1 MAIHIV
7 EEANRCLGCK
17 RAFCQIKGCPV
28 QTPIPQVI
36 DLFKQ
41 RRLEEAGELLFQNN
55 PMSAVCSMV
64 CNHSGQCEGAC
75 IQGRKGTPVHFSS
88 IENYISTA
96 YLDRK
101 EWKPAPSC
109 GKQVAV
115 VGSGPA
121 GITVAIKMAQ
131 LGCAVTVF
139 EQRPEIGGVLEY
151 GIPEFRLPRALV
163 QKYRHVMCSLGVR
176 VRPST
181 TIGGAL
187 HIDDLLRD
195 GYDAVFVGTGTWRAR
210 KLGIP
215 GESRGNVLFGIDY
228 LVDPSSVAIGQN
240 VAVIG
245 AGNVAMDVARTAL
258 RSGARKVTVYARSRH
273 ISAIDDEVELTELD
287 GAEIVC
293 GKAICAIDDSGPVF
307 ETAIFDEDNNVV
319 GYEEELDHASAN
331 TVVIAASQVPKDK
344 LVLTTGGL
352 ETDHRGLLSVD
363 ECGMTTV
370 PGVFAAGDVVNGPLT
385 VVHAVAGAKL
395 AVEGMTTYL
404 GL

>member
-1 MAIHIV
+1 M
-7 EEANRCLGCK
+7 
-17 RAFCQIKGCPV
+17 
-28 QTPIPQVI
+28 
-36 DLFKQ
+36 
-41 RRLEEAGELLFQNN
+41 
-55 PMSAVCSMV
+55 
-64 CNHSGQCEGAC
+64 
-75 IQGRKGTPVHFSS
+75 
-88 IENYISTA
+88 
-96 YLDRK
+96 
-101 EWKPAPSC
+101 
-109 GKQVAV
+109 
-115 VGSGPA
+115 
-121 GITVAIKMAQ
+121 TVAIKMAQ

-151 GIPEFRLPRALV
+151 GIPEFRLPRSLV

-228 LVDPSSVAIGQN
+228 LVDPTSVAIGQN

-287 GAEIVC
+287 GAEIMC
-293 GKAICAIDDSGPVF
+293 GKAICAIDDNGPVF

-319 GYEEELDHASAN
+319 GYEEELDHASAD
-331 TVVIAASQVPKDK
+331 TVVIAASQVPRTSSC
-344 LVLTTGGL
+344 LQRAVWRPTI
-352 ETDHRGLLSVD
+352 
-363 ECGMTTV
+363 
-370 PGVFAAGDVVNGPLT
+370 AACFRST
-385 VVHAVAGAKL
+385 SMA
-395 AVEGMTTYL
+395 
-404 GL
+404 

>member
-17 RAFCQIKGCPV
+17 KAFCQIKGCPV

-41 RRLEEAGELLFQNN
+41 RRLQEAGELLFQNN

-75 IQGRKGTPVHFSS
+75 IQGRKGAPVHFSS

-101 EWKPAPSC
+101 EWKPVPSC

-121 GITVAIKMAQ
+121 GMTVAIKMAQ

-151 GIPEFRLPRALV
+151 GIPEFRLPRSLV

-228 LVDPSSVAIGQN
+228 LVDPTSVAIGQN

-293 GKAICAIDDSGPVF
+293 GKAICAIDDNGPVF

-319 GYEEELDHASAN
+319 GYEEELDHVSAD

-363 ECGMTTV
+363 EHGMTTV

-395 AVEGMTTYL
+395 AVEGMIAYL

>member
-1 MAIHIV
+1 MTDFSFGTYSKEQRTFAI
-7 EEANRCLGCK
+7 EPGL
-17 RAFCQIKGCPV
+17 P
-28 QTPIPQVI
+28 
-36 DLFKQ
+36 
-41 RRLEEAGELLFQNN
+41 
-55 PMSAVCSMV
+55 
-64 CNHSGQCEGAC
+64 
-75 IQGRKGTPVHFSS
+75 
-88 IENYISTA
+88 
-96 YLDRK
+96 LDR
-101 EWKPAPSC
+101 ERNTEVEITQTTFTVLCRFFCLFSGVDFGHSVYFTECIIAIQTHTAVSPSQSDGNSPVIGRC
-109 GKQVAV
+109 KGVRTGKQIAV

-287 GAEIVC
+287 GAEIVR
-293 GKAICAIDDSGPVF
+293 GKAICAIDDNGPVF

-319 GYEEELDHASAN
+319 GYEEELDHVSAD

-363 ECGMTTV
+363 EHGMTTV